1 MTIDQSK
8 SSSSVKMPSKA
19 IETKVIDASKD
30 KVDKT
35 AKKINYWAF
44 FGLMFV
50 TIGLIATTIATCG
63 LNQIVFHAT
72 VATLDTILGSGAIGL
87 TIGSIFITKAVIDK
101 NKNLNS
107 PKRYGVVG
115 IANKD
120 ATTCWLNSLMQMLL
134 NIPDLKITLKLNS
147 HFKTFIDNYERA
159 VKEDIKIDTIAL
171 REFLK
176 TICPDI
182 SSDSHVFHDS
192 HEILK
197 AILDF
202 FKNSNPNL
210 RNTLI
215 VKNHFLHP
223 NGKSTKGVQREE
235 DTGVLELPPPAK
247 KQKVDNLQRWLSA
260 KFISTQNNEVDEID
274 TIRRYESK
282 KYFFGLITRQE
293 EITEEVVVG
302 IKTNVLEKRKLSF
315 APNDL
320 FISLQ
325 KYKFDSK
332 TSQIKKINS
341 TVKIPFSMQL
351 SKKHFEK
358 SLDTDYRLNNF
369 ICHIGNHY
377 IAYVKKGNSWFICND
392 DYVKKISLNDAIKA
406 AKKAYIVHY
415 KKLG

>member
-1 MTIDQSK
+1 
-8 SSSSVKMPSKA
+8 KMPSKA

-87 TIGSIFITKAVIDK
+87 TIGSLFITKALIDK
-101 NKNLNS
+101 NKKINKIININI
-107 PKRYGVVG
+107 PKRYGVIG

-120 ATTCWLNSLMQMLL
+120 TTTCWLNSLMQMLL
-134 NIPDLKITLKLNS
+134 NIPDLKETLKLNS
-147 HFKTFIDNYERA
+147 HFKAFIDKYERA
-159 VKEDIKIDTIAL
+159 LKEDIKIDTIAL

-192 HEILK
+192 HEVLK

-210 RNTLI
+210 RNTQI

-223 NGKSTKGVQREE
+223 DGKKTTGEQREE

-247 KQKVDNLQRWLSA
+247 KQKIDNLQRWLSV
-260 KFISTQNNEVDEID
+260 KFSSTQNNEVNEID
-274 TIRRYESK
+274 IIRRYESK
-282 KYFFGLITRQE
+282 KYFFGLKTRQE

-302 IKTNVLEKRKLSF
+302 KKTNVLEEMKLSF

-320 FISLQ
+320 FLSIQ
-325 KYKFDSK
+325 RYKFDSK

-351 SKKHFEK
+351 SKNHFEK

-377 IAYVKKGNSWFICND
+377 IAYVKKGNSWFICD
-392 DYVKKISLNDAIKA
+392 DESVKKISLKKAIKA
-406 AKKAYIVHY
+406 SKNAYIVHY